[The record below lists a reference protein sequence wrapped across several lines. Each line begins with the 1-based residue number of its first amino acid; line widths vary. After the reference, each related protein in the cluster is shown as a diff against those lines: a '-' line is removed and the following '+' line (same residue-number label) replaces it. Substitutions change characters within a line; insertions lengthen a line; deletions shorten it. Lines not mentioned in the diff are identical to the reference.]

1 MNDYNFWSDLLDTF
15 QSSPDWIKALWLLIP
30 PGFLLG
36 LVALMLRFRIAAK
49 QLNQGPKGELIY
61 SIHRDIRN
69 QLHVV
74 SHIPVTDGDPALL
87 VLDPSPSGTPLH
99 GLIERQSRS
108 ETD

>member
-36 LVALMLRFRIAAK
+36 LVALMLRFRIAAR
-49 QLNQGPKGELIY
+49 QMDQSPKGELIY
-61 SIHRDIRN
+61 SIHRDAG

-74 SHIPVTDGDPALL
+74 SHIPVVDGNPALL
-87 VLDPSPSGTPLH
+87 LLDPPASGEAGSP
-99 GLIERQSRS
+99 
-108 ETD
+108 ETNRLAPPA

>member
-15 QSSPDWIKALWLLIP
+15 QSSPDWIKAVWLLIP

-36 LVALMLRFRIAAK
+36 LVALTMRFRIAAK
-49 QLNQGPKGELIY
+49 QMDQSPKGELIY

-74 SHIPVTDGDPALL
+74 SHIPVTDGNPALL
-87 VLDPSPSGTPLH
+87 LLDPPASGELGTQESIRLAPPA
-99 GLIERQSRS
+99 
-108 ETD
+108 

>member
-49 QLNQGPKGELIY
+49 QMEQSAGGELIY
-61 SIHRDIRN
+61 SIHRDAG
-69 QLHVV
+69 QLRVV
-74 SHIPVTDGDPALL
+74 SHIPLAEGNPGLL
-87 VLDPSPSGTPLH
+87 VFDPPAGGEDGSP
-99 GLIERQSRS
+99 
-108 ETD
+108 ETNRLAPPS

>member
-87 VLDPSPSGTPLH
+87 VLDPSPGSAPLH
-99 GLIERQSRS
+99 GLIERQGRS